1 MLRILTAGCMIVER
15 TGMVDIDAAAD
26 FQRKRVE
33 RILAAR
39 RERWAI
45 AAADA
50 ERIVA
55 MIVRKYQPDAVY
67 QWGSVLRPEKFTE
80 VSDIDIA
87 VEGVDDPAQ
96 FSELLGEAE
105 DMTRLPL
112 DIVQLEH
119 IEPEFRELIVR
130 YGRCVHERTN

>member
-1 MLRILTAGCMIVER
+1 
-15 TGMVDIDAAAD
+15 MVDIDAAAE